1 MSNPSDL
8 QVTKAPSLL
17 NLLAVV
23 AVGLGASV
31 GPLDFAVNVAFPAI
45 SAAFQ
50 IQTQTIRWV
59 ALFYVLT
66 YGSLVLWFGALG
78 DRIGHLRVFRFGL
91 VLGAVAFSLCA
102 VSPFYSWLLAAR
114 VLQGISAALILSC
127 GPALVTFLYAEHE
140 RTRALSMYGSM
151 AGLATVAAPLIGG
164 YSIAWMGWTG
174 VYWIRVP
181 IVLIAL
187 ACLALH
193 NPRLQHA
200 FHGTPDAKKK
210 TEALSTVQLLR
221 NTLGSNSNFGWVN
234 ASCVIVQLC
243 SFSIPLILPYY
254 LIRVLHWDSAQSG
267 ALLVAWALGGLAGA
281 AATPALVRRVGLN
294 QTGFIAACLCCLGLL
309 AICLW
314 SSSVSVPFMV
324 LSIAIQGTGLGL
336 FQVVYSDWMMADLP
350 PQSRGVA
357 GSLAVLTRMLGIVTG
372 AVCWLWLVDRGE
384 ASALAAG
391 KTSEAAFLAG
401 YQQLH
406 YVVAGVSIGFFT
418 LSCFKRGLWFRAA
431 PSP

>member
-1 MSNPSDL
+1 MPTLTDPSAI
-8 QVTKAPSLL
+8 KASTFL
-17 NLLAVV
+17 NLLALF
-23 AVGLGASV
+23 AIGLGASV

-78 DRIGHLRVFRFGL
+78 DRIGHLRVFRLGL
-91 VLGAVAFSLCA
+91 VLGALAFTLCA

-127 GPALVTFLYAEHE
+127 GPALVTFLFAENE
-140 RTRALSMYGSM
+140 RTRALSVYGSM
-151 AGLATVAAPLIGG
+151 AALATVAAPIIGG
-164 YSIAWMGWTG
+164 FSIEWMGWTG

-181 IVLIAL
+181 IVLVAL
-187 ACLALH
+187 ACLAIHHPGLQRTSAVAQGSAKTKATQSTT
-193 NPRLQHA
+193 RLLL
-200 FHGTPDAKKK
+200 GT
-210 TEALSTVQLLR
+210 LR
-221 NTLGSNSNFGWVN
+221 SNSNFGWVN
-234 ASCVIVQLC
+234 VSCVIVQLC

-254 LIRVLHWDSAQSG
+254 LIRVLHWGSVQSG

-281 AATPALVRRVGLN
+281 AVTPALVRRFGLN
-294 QTGFIAACLCCLGLL
+294 QSGFIAACLCCLGFV

-314 SSSVSVPFMV
+314 SDSVSILLMV
-324 LSIAIQGTGLGL
+324 VSIALQGVGIGL

-391 KTSEAAFLAG
+391 QTPEAAFLAG

-406 YVVAGVSIGFFT
+406 YVVASVSVGFFT
-418 LSCFKRGLWFRAA
+418 LSCFKRGLWFRTA

>member
-1 MSNPSDL
+1 MSNPTDL
-8 QVTKAPSLL
+8 QAAKESSLL
-17 NLLAVV
+17 NLLAVA

-59 ALFYVLT
+59 ALFYVMT
-66 YGSLVLWFGALG
+66 YGGLVLWFGALG

-91 VLGAVAFSLCA
+91 VLGAVAFTLCA

-140 RTRALSMYGSM
+140 RTRALSIYGSM

-164 YSIAWMGWTG
+164 FSIAWMGWTG

-181 IVLIAL
+181 IVLVAL
-187 ACLALH
+187 ACLAVH
-193 NPRLQHA
+193 NPRLQHRVD
-200 FHGTPDAKKK
+200 GLRDATKKI
-210 TEALSTVQLLR
+210 ESLSTMRLLL
-221 NTLGSNSNFGWVN
+221 NTLKSNSNFGWVN
-234 ASCVIVQLC
+234 ASCVIIQLC

-254 LIRVLHWDSAQSG
+254 LIRVLHWGSAPSG
-267 ALLVAWALGGLAGA
+267 ALLVSWAIGGLAGA
-281 AATPALVRRVGLN
+281 ALTPALMRRFSLN
-294 QTGFIAACLCCLGLL
+294 RTAFIAACLSCLGLV
-309 AICLW
+309 AVSLW
-314 SSSVSVPFMV
+314 SASVSVVWMV
-324 LSIAIQGTGLGL
+324 LSIGIQGAGLGL

-372 AVCWLWLVDRGE
+372 AVGWLWLVDQGE
-384 ASALAAG
+384 ASALASG
-391 KTSEAAFLAG
+391 STPEAAFLAG

-406 YVVAGVSIGFFT
+406 YVVAGVSVGFFA
-418 LSCFKRGLWFRAA
+418 LSCFKRGLWFRTA
-431 PSP
+431 PST

>member
-1 MSNPSDL
+1 
-8 QVTKAPSLL
+8 
-17 NLLAVV
+17 
-23 AVGLGASV
+23 
-31 GPLDFAVNVAFPAI
+31 
-45 SAAFQ
+45 
-50 IQTQTIRWV
+50 
-59 ALFYVLT
+59 
-66 YGSLVLWFGALG
+66 
-78 DRIGHLRVFRFGL
+78 
-91 VLGAVAFSLCA
+91 
-102 VSPFYSWLLAAR
+102 
-114 VLQGISAALILSC
+114 
-127 GPALVTFLYAEHE
+127 
-140 RTRALSMYGSM
+140 MYGSM

-181 IVLIAL
+181 IVLVAL

-193 NPRLQHA
+193 NPRLQHGT
-200 FHGTPDAKKK
+200 HGVRNATKK
-210 TEALSTVQLLR
+210 TESVSTLRLLM
-221 NTLGSNSNFGWVN
+221 NTLRSNSNFGWVN

-254 LIRVLHWDSAQSG
+254 LIRVLHWDSGPSG
-267 ALLVAWALGGLAGA
+267 ALLVAWAVGGLVGA

-294 QTGFIAACLCCLGLL
+294 QTGFIAACFCCLGLL

-314 SSSVSVPFMV
+314 SPSVSVPFMV

-350 PQSRGVA
+350 PHSRGVA

-391 KTSEAAFLAG
+391 QTPESAFFVG

-406 YVVAGVSIGFFT
+406 YVVAGVSVGFFT

>member
-1 MSNPSDL
+1 M
-8 QVTKAPSLL
+8 
-17 NLLAVV
+17 
-23 AVGLGASV
+23 GLGASV

-45 SAAFQ
+45 SEAFQ

-78 DRIGHLRVFRFGL
+78 DRIGHLRVFRLGL
-91 VLGAVAFSLCA
+91 VLGAVAFTLCA

-127 GPALVTFLYAEHE
+127 GPALVTFLFADNE
-140 RTRALSMYGSM
+140 RTRALSIYGSM
-151 AGLATVAAPLIGG
+151 AAIATVAAPLIGG
-164 YSIAWMGWTG
+164 FSIAWMGWTG

-181 IVLIAL
+181 IVLVAL
-187 ACLALH
+187 ACLAIH
-193 NPRLQHA
+193 HPRLQRVPNA
-200 FHGTPDAKKK
+200 SQGGAK
-210 TEALSTVQLLR
+210 TGESRSTIRLLLD
-221 NTLGSNSNFGWVN
+221 TLRQNSNFGWVN

-254 LIRVLHWDSAQSG
+254 LIRVLHWDSTSSG
-267 ALLVAWALGGLAGA
+267 ALLVSWAIGGLAGA
-281 AATPALVRRVGLN
+281 ALTPMFVRRFGLN
-294 QTGFIAACLCCLGLL
+294 QTGFIAACLCCLGLVS
-309 AICLW
+309 ICLW
-314 SSSVSVPFMV
+314 SASIAVIWMV
-324 LSIAIQGTGLGL
+324 ISIAIQGAGLGL
-336 FQVVYSDWMMADLP
+336 FQVIYSDWMMADLP

-384 ASALAAG
+384 SSALSMG
-391 KTSEAAFLAG
+391 STPEAAFFAG

-406 YVVAGVSIGFFT
+406 YVVATISVGFFA
-418 LSCFKRGLWFRAA
+418 LSCTKRGLWFGAIR
-431 PSP
+431 